1 MNDNEYFCQRM
12 LFDKKFFQD
21 SKDKVDLFF
30 FNCFL
35 GSMSY
40 GGKYNLSK
48 QLVKKT
54 FLINILVN
62 SFCLYLFQLSP
73 FKISRP

>member
-12 LFDKKFFQD
+12 LFDKNSFKD

-30 FNCFL
+30 FNYFL

-40 GGKYNLSK
+40 GGKYNTSK
-48 QLVKKT
+48 QLVKK
-54 FLINILVN
+54 
-62 SFCLYLFQLSP
+62 LS
-73 FKISRP
+73 